1 MEQEVFRVCHF
12 EKNVNYAFA
21 LKTRTQGSY
30 PNQKYYTTNKLQ
42 YLGKHVNSARWGYGD
57 NGGGSETFDNN
68 GVKTE
73 IVYDYEGHSCFK
85 VINEVINEVTEE
97 MVDPEIN
104 SQLLSDTTTNMS
116 KS

>member
-30 PNQKYYTTNKLQ
+30 PSQRYYTTHPLQ

-57 NGGGSETFDNN
+57 NGGGSETFDNH
-68 GVKTE
+68 GLKTE
-73 IVYDYEGHSCFK
+73 IIYDYEGNSCFK
-85 VINEVINEVTEE
+85 VINEVTEE
-97 MVDPEIN
+97 IVDPEIKL
-104 SQLLSDTTTNMS
+104 QLSSDITTNMS

>member
-1 MEQEVFRVCHF
+1 MEQEVFRICEF

-21 LKTRTQGSY
+21 LKTRTQGVC
-30 PNQKYYTTNKLQ
+30 PTQRHYTTHKLK
-42 YLGKHVNSARWGYGD
+42 YLGKHINSARWGYRD
-57 NGGGSETFDNN
+57 NSGGSETFDNN

-85 VINEVINEVTEE
+85 VINEVTDEII
-97 MVDPEIN
+97 DPEIN
-104 SQLLSDTTTNMS
+104 SQSVSDTTTNIS